1 MFTDI
6 QGAWPTHERMIL
18 VSCDETYF
26 NRYFPRFYKTFTK
39 HWQLPIHAHLIDPS
53 KESLAR
59 LAKLGV
65 SHTWCQTEDY
75 DWHNA
80 VAVFKKENNITQR
93 NHETVKQWL
102 YECYCQCQRFVVMG
116 SRMTE
121 KQSVIV
127 ADVDAYAQKTPS
139 EEQMQLLFSC
149 SAFTEFNGR
158 LMATFC
164 HFHPDQ
170 LNQIRRL
177 SSMIVDRLTR
187 CFVQGLDQKALKEL
201 FRTARIDLKHIEWIR
216 HLDIKGKKDLKQHA
230 KGLIY
235 HEKGRRGKIKHTS
248 VLSPCTTFENVI
260 GWENME

>member
-53 KESLAR
+53 KESLVR
-59 LAKLGV
+59 LTKLGV
-65 SHTWCQTEDY
+65 SHTWCDTTDF
-75 DWHNA
+75 DWAGA
-80 VAVFKKENNITQR
+80 VTKFRTTD
-93 NHETVKQWL
+93 HPDETVKQWL

-127 ADVDAYAQKTPS
+127 ADVDAYALKTPS
-139 EEQMQLLFSC
+139 EEQKKLLFSC

-170 LNQIRRL
+170 LKQIRRL
-177 SSMIVDRLTR
+177 SSMIVDQLTR
-187 CFVQGLDQKALKEL
+187 CFVQGLDQKILKEL
-201 FRTARIDLKHIEWIR
+201 FMTARIDLKHIEWIR